1 MKCGLLPISQEAL
14 LLGDVSY
21 FSYHGDLDGRDE
33 KMAFQKALGPNAKV
47 AARVAARCRLTPFY
61 LPPSLPPLFWM
72 CYYFVI

>member
-21 FSYHGDLDGRDE
+21 FGYHGDLDGRDE

-47 AARVAARCRLTPFY
+47 APHITARRRLTPFY
-61 LPPSLPPLFWM
+61 LPACHVL
-72 CYYFVI
+72 Y

>member
-21 FSYHGDLDGRDE
+21 FGYHGDLDGRDE

-47 AARVAARCRLTPFY
+47 APRITARCFPTPFY
-61 LPPSLPPLFWM
+61 ILVLDVL
-72 CYYFVI
+72 